1 MNENTMNENM
11 MTNMMKRNEELQMN
25 ILWKKYDNENNKK
38 K

>member
-1 MNENTMNENM
+1 MNENM